1 MNIESPVSQN
11 ITTLH
16 KTNQQNELED
26 RNVDL
31 LKSMFVYAL
40 ST

>member
-1 MNIESPVSQN
+1 MKIKSPVSQN

-16 KTNQQNELED
+16 KTNQQNELEY
-26 RNVDL
+26 RNVDP